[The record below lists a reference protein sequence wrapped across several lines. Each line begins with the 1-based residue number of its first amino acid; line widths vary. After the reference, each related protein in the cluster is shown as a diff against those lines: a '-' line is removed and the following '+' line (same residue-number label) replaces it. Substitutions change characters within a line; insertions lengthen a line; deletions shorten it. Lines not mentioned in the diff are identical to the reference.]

1 MANWGD
7 VRRIARALPSVR
19 EAPGGFAFAVEVS
32 GKEKGF
38 AWVWKE
44 RLEPKMPRVPNPRVI
59 AVRVR
64 NQEEKAALLAGDP
77 SLFFTEPHYN
87 GFPAV
92 LVRLPAI
99 TPAQLRSLLVEAW
112 KAQAPAGLAKSIPQ
126 SSTKSASRKDARRR
140 HATRKV

>member
-19 EAPGGFAFAVEVS
+19 EALGGFAFSVDAS

-44 RLEPKMPRVPNPRVI
+44 RLDPKKPRVPNPRVI

-64 NQEEKAALLAGDP
+64 NLEDKAALLAGD
-77 SLFFTEPHYN
+77 SRLFFTEPHYN

-99 TPAQLRSLLVEAW
+99 TPSQLRSLLVGAW
-112 KAQAPAGLAKSIPQ
+112 RAQAPAQVAKSIPQ
-126 SSTKSASRKDARRR
+126 SSTKPASRAAARRK
-140 HATRKV
+140 ATTRKV

>member
-7 VRRIARALPSVR
+7 VRRIARALPGVR
-19 EAPGGFAFAVEVS
+19 ETPGGYAFSVDVG

-44 RLEPKMPRVPNPRVI
+44 RLDPKKPRVANPRVI

-64 NQEEKAALLAGDP
+64 NQEDKAALLAGDER
-77 SLFFTEPHYN
+77 LFFTEPHYN

-92 LVRLPAI
+92 LVRLAAI
-99 TPAQLRSLLVEAW
+99 TPAQLRSLLAEAW
-112 KAQAPAGLAKSIPQ
+112 RSQAPAGLGKSIPQ
-126 SSTKSASRKDARRR
+126 SSTKPASRAVARRK
-140 HATRKV
+140 ATTRKV